1 MQNIDTVVCWP
12 ARTLLFIVSN
22 KTKMIQ
28 NYKIFLAGIILFRK
42 ILYLNLLP
50 LGEHK
55 KTDN

>member
-12 ARTLLFIVSN
+12 AWTLLFIVSN

-28 NYKIFLAGIILFRK
+28 NYKIFLAGIIILFRK
-42 ILYLNLLP
+42 ILYLLP

-55 KTDN
+55 ETDN